1 MTHITGEPCEYL
13 SVSISIIRNVYI
25 DLISNY
31 LNFIKISVE
40 IQKEPLLDE
49 KGQPKL
55 DEFGKPAFY
64 SGFSI
69 GGGIDQDHRLSP
81 QKYPDNVKTKKI

>member
-1 MTHITGEPCEYL
+1 MIF
-13 SVSISIIRNVYI
+13 
-25 DLISNY
+25 
-31 LNFIKISVE
+31 NFINRVKISVE
-40 IQKEPLLDE
+40 IQKEPLIDE
-49 KGQPKL
+49 NGQPKL

-81 QKYPDNVKTKKI
+81 QKYSDNVNKQIFLIYFIS